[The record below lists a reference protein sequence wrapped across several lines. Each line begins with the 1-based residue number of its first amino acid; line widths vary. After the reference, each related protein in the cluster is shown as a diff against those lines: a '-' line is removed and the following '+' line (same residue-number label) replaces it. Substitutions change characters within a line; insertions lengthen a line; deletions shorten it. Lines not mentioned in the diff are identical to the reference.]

1 MLCKKACDLLPY
13 SDSEGFFCRSGSFKG
28 GVAESS
34 DGQQKEQEG
43 DSARKACHLEST
55 QAQAASSA
63 EASMQAPDE
72 DLWDRRRLRSADA
85 LGRLGS
91 VEALGRRGSAAD
103 SEDAGQGLR
112 ATLYDSLMSHT
123 RLLRSSS
130 R

>member
-1 MLCKKACDLLPY
+1 MLCEQACNPLPCP
-13 SDSEGFFCRSGSFKG
+13 DSTGSLCRSGSFKG

-34 DGQQKEQEG
+34 DGQQKAQEG
-43 DSARKACHLEST
+43 NSARKACQLEST

-72 DLWDRRRLRSADA
+72 DLWGRRRLRSADA
-85 LGRLGS
+85 MGRT
-91 VEALGRRGSAAD
+91 GSAAD
-103 SEDAGQGLR
+103 SNDAGQGLR

>member
-1 MLCKKACDLLPY
+1 MLCEKTCHFLPY
-13 SDSEGFFCRSGSFKG
+13 AESAGSVCRSGSFKG

-34 DGQQKEQEG
+34 DGQQKAQEG
-43 DSARKACHLEST
+43 NSDRKACHLEST

-63 EASMQAPDE
+63 EASMQTPDE
-72 DLWDRRRLRSADA
+72 DLWGRRRLRSADA

-91 VEALGRRGSAAD
+91 VETLGRRGSAAD